1 MQRIISSR
9 SSRYKPV
16 YAETSSGRK
25 MENTTRDDES
35 GESSER
41 DRKRKKGRRRE
52 REEREGEKSKREEE
66 REGESERA

>member
-41 DRKRKKGRRRE
+41 DRKRK